1 MTVRVTTLKG
11 ADADAYY
18 VEQLPDYY
26 LDSGEPRGVWFG
38 HGAHTLGLTGEVDDD
53 AFLAVMAGMRPDN
66 PNKCRRDHCCTVPP
80 AHEPHVGPATAYAR
94 GDPEPRHVTRQT
106 VARFGRPPD
115 QAKSANVVGAAPRD
129 VARGVDGEPRCAVG
143 GAKGGSLRS
152 PRSQKVCVPSSSSV
166 CCGAFRRRQPV
177 EARGWTARSLRLSG
191 FGYGSQVWLD
201 MRIGKRHTVVV
212 EAGVRELRDHLS
224 RYLEVV
230 REGREVTVTD
240 HGHAVARLVPLEQ
253 PRRIDRLIKEG
264 LITPALTPKRE
275 RPKQRIVAQG
285 TVSDLVGDQRR

>member
-18 VEQLPDYY
+18 VEQLPNYY

-94 GDPEPRHVTRQT
+94 GDPEPCHVTRQT

-143 GAKGGSLRS
+143 GAKGGIAEIAEIPEGLRAEFVKRVLRRIS
-152 PRSQKVCVPSSSSV
+152 ATATCR
-166 CCGAFRRRQPV
+166 GA
-177 EARGWTARSLRLSG
+177 
-191 FGYGSQVWLD
+191 WLD
-201 MRIGKRHTVVV
+201 CSLAAIVW
-212 EAGVRELRDHLS
+212 VR
-224 RYLEVV
+224 V
-230 REGREVTVTD
+230 RFSG
-240 HGHAVARLVPLEQ
+240 VARYANRKAPYCGGGS
-253 PRRIDRLIKEG
+253 RR
-264 LITPALTPKRE
+264 A
-275 RPKQRIVAQG
+275 
-285 TVSDLVGDQRR
+285 